1 MNRRGSGL
9 SDCVECYIINMLDA
23 PLAFDTRFSRYK
35 RFGMAKST
43 AVHLPPGLGCVTLLN
58 MSEHLDIG
66 NNLAKV
72 RERMAAAARR
82 AGRSL
87 DAVTLVAVT
96 KTHPVYVV
104 QEAYEAGLREFGENR
119 VGEAEA
125 KIPAFLEQ
133 ATPANPPRWH
143 MIGHLQRRKVRLALE
158 LFDIIHSV
166 DSLRLAE
173 RIERIATEGEKIVPV
188 LLEVNVSG
196 EASKY
201 GFDMSSARSDKD
213 RAVFFEQVEQI
224 LALPHL
230 QVQGLMTMAPIV
242 SDPEQARP
250 VFANLRTLRET
261 LSQRFPE
268 TDWRELSMG
277 MTDDFEVAIEEGA
290 TMVRIGRAIFGAR
303 NV

>member
-1 MNRRGSGL
+1 
-9 SDCVECYIINMLDA
+9 
-23 PLAFDTRFSRYK
+23 
-35 RFGMAKST
+35 
-43 AVHLPPGLGCVTLLN
+43 
-58 MSEHLDIG
+58 MSEHVDIE

-87 DAVTLVAVT
+87 DKVTLVAVT
-96 KTHPVYVV
+96 KTHPVHVV
-104 QEAYEAGLREFGENR
+104 RQAYKAGLREFGENR

-125 KIPAFLEQ
+125 KIPAFQQVAPPE
-133 ATPANPPRWH
+133 PPRWH
-143 MIGHLQRRKVRLALE
+143 MIGHLQRRKVRLALA
-158 LFDIIHSV
+158 LFQLFHSV
-166 DSLRLAE
+166 DSLRLAQ
-173 RIERIATEGEKIVPV
+173 RIERIAAEDEKVVPV

-201 GFDMSSARSDKD
+201 GFELSSAKPEKERE
-213 RAVFFEQVEQI
+213 AFFEQVEQV

-230 QVQGLMTMAPIV
+230 EIRGLMTMAPIV

-250 VFANLRTLRET
+250 VFVNLRTLRDT
-261 LSQRFPE
+261 LSRRFPGA
-268 TDWRELSMG
+268 DWRELSMG

-290 TMVRIGRAIFGAR
+290 TMIRVGRAIFGAR